1 MRRNTAPGFLL
12 ATPKLIDHNFKKT
25 VILLF
30 QHDEEGAMGLV
41 ISHPTEYNLKSLLDE
56 AGLDAGGPGLATVPV
71 YVGGPVSPESG
82 WLIFEN
88 DRIFTFCHGA
98 ASSGNEPACP
108 TCDDE
113 QLILDESF
121 KVEEG
126 LMISGSS
133 DVFELFTGAGFPG
146 RAIFCLG
153 YAGWGPGQLDDEL
166 DEGDWLPVP
175 MNRAILFG
183 TKPEDAWIAAFRQAG
198 IEPGL
203 WSFKPGEA

>member
-1 MRRNTAPGFLL
+1 
-12 ATPKLIDHNFKKT
+12 
-25 VILLF
+25 
-30 QHDEEGAMGLV
+30 MGLV

-56 AGLDAGGPGLATVPV
+56 AGLDAGAPGLANVPV
-71 YVGGPVSPESG
+71 YLGGPVSPESG

-88 DRIFTFCHGA
+88 ERIFTCDHADKSVREGDQIDDK
-98 ASSGNEPACP
+98 GRGEPACQ

-133 DVFELFTGAGFPG
+133 DVFEMFTGAGFPG